1 MHRFQVMAEENGTIL
16 FLHNTLVIELM
27 VNLLVCFSDGEAYR
41 LYNLDVYGYKIH
53 DKMGI
58 YGSVPYLLAH
68 KLGRTLGIFWLNS
81 SETLVE
87 INTEPA
93 VKVSDGLQLQVILT
107 EETKPV
113 KCSHSS
119 GLCSGSSLPPPVFAV
134 LSVTVNSMNGRNRLL
149 PTHIWML

>member
-1 MHRFQVMAEENGTIL
+1 M
-16 FLHNTLVIELM
+16 
-27 VNLLVCFSDGEAYR
+27 CFSGEDAYR
-41 LYNLDVYGYKIH
+41 LYNLDVYGYEIH
-53 DKMGI
+53 NKMGI

-93 VKVSDGLQLQVILT
+93 VKVSYGPCLYVPLT
-107 EETKPV
+107 EETKLV

-119 GLCSGSSLPPPVFAV
+119 GLYSGSSLPPVIAV
-134 LSVTVNSMNGRNRLL
+134 
-149 PTHIWML
+149 

>member
-1 MHRFQVMAEENGTIL
+1 M
-16 FLHNTLVIELM
+16 
-27 VNLLVCFSDGEAYR
+27 CFSDGDAYR

-68 KLGRTLGIFWLNS
+68 KLGRTLGIFWLNA

-87 INTEPA
+87 INTEPE
-93 VKVSDGLQLQVILT
+93 VKVSYGSWLRVMLI

-113 KCSHSS
+113 KYSLGS
-119 GLCSGSSLPPPVFAV
+119 GLCSGSSLPPV
-134 LSVTVNSMNGRNRLL
+134 
-149 PTHIWML
+149 

>member
-1 MHRFQVMAEENGTIL
+1 M
-16 FLHNTLVIELM
+16 
-27 VNLLVCFSDGEAYR
+27 CFSDGDAYR

-68 KLGRTLGIFWLNS
+68 KLGRTLGIFWLNA

-93 VKVSDGLQLQVILT
+93 VKVSLWI
-107 EETKPV
+107 
-113 KCSHSS
+113 
-119 GLCSGSSLPPPVFAV
+119 
-134 LSVTVNSMNGRNRLL
+134 VTVCHAYVRNKTSVVLAL
-149 PTHIWML
+149 DFVVTIFCHQSFCSIISES